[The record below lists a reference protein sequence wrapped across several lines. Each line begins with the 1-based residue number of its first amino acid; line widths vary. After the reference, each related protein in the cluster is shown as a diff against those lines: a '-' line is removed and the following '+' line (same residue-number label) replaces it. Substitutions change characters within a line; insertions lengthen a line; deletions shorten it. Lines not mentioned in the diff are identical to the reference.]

1 MSAIMASRSSTLKG
15 LVRSVLQSAPRY
27 SSSCRSCV
35 GSPGAWRK
43 FSVYAP
49 SQQVRN
55 FASNPN
61 PVRKVKR
68 SDILTGDVL
77 RDVEVEA
84 NEKVQQKKQLF
95 VAQNVAPIEEVI
107 DSDPAFQSPDFFQVH
122 NLFTVRELFDARVHL
137 GHKVGS
143 LHPNMMD
150 FVFGSRFD
158 SVIFDLDK
166 TAFHLRQALNFTA
179 HIAYR
184 KGIIMFVTRSPHAI
198 NLVEQTAIECGE
210 YAHCREWH
218 THIMT
223 NSENKFGGITRLP
236 DLVIFLSTLDSV
248 LAVHRAV
255 HDANK
260 MLIPTVAI
268 VDSNSDPNLITYP
281 VPGNDDTLC
290 AVQFYC
296 KMFKEAILRGK
307 QKRRNM
313 EDQLQNKQQ
322 IENSES

>member
-1 MSAIMASRSSTLKG
+1 MSAIMASRSLTLRR
-15 LVRSVLQSAPRY
+15 LVRSVLQSTPKY
-27 SSSCRSCV
+27 TPSCRSCA
-35 GSPGAWRK
+35 GSSHGWRK
-43 FSVYAP
+43 VSMWSSP
-49 SQQVRN
+49 HGRT

-61 PVRKVKR
+61 PVKKETR
-68 SDILTGDVL
+68 SDIMMADAILKDEEE
-77 RDVEVEA
+77 RADEIR
-84 NEKVQQKKQLF
+84 KQRQQFQPK
-95 VAQNVAPIEEVI
+95 NVAPIEEVME
-107 DSDPAFQSPDFFQVH
+107 SDPALRSPDFFQVH

-184 KGIIMFVTRSPHAI
+184 QGIILFVTRSPHTM

-236 DLVIFLSTLDSV
+236 DLVIMLSTLDSV
-248 LAVHRAV
+248 LATHGAV
-255 HDANK
+255 FDANK

-268 VDSNSDPNLITYP
+268 VDSNCDPNLITYP
-281 VPGNDDTLC
+281 VPGNDDTLT

-296 KMFKEAILRGK
+296 KLFKEAILRGK

-313 EDQLQNKQQ
+313 EHQLQDQQ
-322 IENSES
+322 IEKSER